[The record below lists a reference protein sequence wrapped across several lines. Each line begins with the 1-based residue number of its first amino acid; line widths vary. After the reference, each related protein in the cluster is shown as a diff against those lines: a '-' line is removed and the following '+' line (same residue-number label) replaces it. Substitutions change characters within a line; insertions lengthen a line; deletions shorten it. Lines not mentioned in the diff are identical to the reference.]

1 MRICTTECKMMNVCK
16 FNYFCKIFKIDLSVV
31 MLTYGPPR
39 TTPWQNIC
47 TQRVQSCQNN
57 AFLFVQVSNT
67 LLFFLQCA
75 KKKILKSLEYCCKC
89 FAPKS
94 SMCFIKMK
102 LLHSEW
108 RLRKISPRKLISARN
123 GGNGLHH
130 VSFRCM
136 LSPSKLLFEH
146 SHASFVFN
154 IYAVTYSVCSK
165 LLSVLDSSTT
175 GGIVWKI

>member
-1 MRICTTECKMMNVCK
+1 MDHQERTRDKISAHREFKVVKITHFSSFKSRI
-16 FNYFCKIFKIDLSVV
+16 LS
-31 MLTYGPPR
+31 
-39 TTPWQNIC
+39 
-47 TQRVQSCQNN
+47 
-57 AFLFVQVSNT
+57 
-67 LLFFLQCA
+67 FFLQCA
-75 KKKILKSLEYCCKC
+75 KKKILKSLEYC

-108 RLRKISPRKLISARN
+108 RHRKISPRKLISARN

-154 IYAVTYSVCSK
+154 IYTVTYSVCSK